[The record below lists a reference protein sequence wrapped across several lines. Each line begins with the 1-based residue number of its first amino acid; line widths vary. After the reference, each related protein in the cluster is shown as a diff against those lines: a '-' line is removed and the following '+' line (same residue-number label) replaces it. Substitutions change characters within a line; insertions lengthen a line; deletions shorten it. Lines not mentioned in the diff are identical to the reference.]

1 MPAIRRFQLDD
12 LVTRPGTYY
21 NPETEVLLVVD
32 EDAASLDTEL
42 FEDDDSDAGE
52 WVLIG
57 DEVPIDESARDEIVE
72 RFEVRHHPGTSGAVA
87 ATEDD
92 DLEPDEELEPDED
105 PDEA

>member
-12 LVTRPGTYY
+12 VVTRPGTYY

-32 EDAASLDTEL
+32 EDAASLDAEL
-42 FEDDDSDAGE
+42 FEDDSDAGE
-52 WVLIG
+52 WVLLG
-57 DEVPIDESARDEIVE
+57 DDVPIDESARDEIVE

-92 DLEPDEELEPDED
+92 ELEPDEELEADED